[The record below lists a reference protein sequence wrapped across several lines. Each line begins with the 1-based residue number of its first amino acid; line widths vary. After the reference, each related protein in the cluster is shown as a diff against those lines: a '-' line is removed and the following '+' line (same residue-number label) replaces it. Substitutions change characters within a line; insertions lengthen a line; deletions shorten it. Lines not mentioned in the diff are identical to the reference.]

1 MVTLT
6 LKKKP
11 GAGADTP
18 SSRNRPLRSSGM
30 RQRPTLAEAQE
41 QRARQ
46 AEELARRPAPSETP
60 RWQDER
66 RPGGRPGPRD
76 ARDSRDPRDPR
87 EARGGRDPREARR
100 DPRQDPRHDAR
111 REPRRE
117 DPRHGDRRDPRALRP
132 GRPGIEAPAS
142 PLRSVGNAE
151 RARQILERASRNPDT
166 GRPQQ
171 RQDRPPVQRDP
182 AARPLRSVANPQLAR
197 QMVEAAAAATAPARP
212 EQDGERLSKRMT
224 ALGLAS
230 RREADEWIEAGW
242 VSVNGEPAVLGQR
255 VLPGDRIEVDERAH
269 KEQARRVTI
278 LLNKPIGHVS
288 GQAEDGY
295 EPAVAL
301 IRPENQWAEDRS
313 GLRWHPGHLR
323 NLAPAG
329 RLDIDSVGLL
339 VLTQDG
345 RVARQLIGDESEVEK
360 EYLVRVEYTREGR
373 LRDEDLALLNHG
385 LSLDG
390 KQLRPCKVSWQN
402 EDQLRFVL
410 REGRKRQIRRMCEAV
425 GLKVVGLKR
434 VRIGSVPLGHLPV
447 GQWRYLRQ
455 DEYFA

>member
-76 ARDSRDPRDPR
+76 ARDSRDPRDLR

-117 DPRHGDRRDPRALRP
+117 DPRHGDRRDPRAARP

-278 LLNKPIGHVS
+278 LLNKPIGHFS
-288 GQAEDGY
+288 K
-295 EPAVAL
+295 P
-301 IRPENQWAEDRS
+301 P
-313 GLRWHPGHLR
+313 
-323 NLAPAG
+323 
-329 RLDIDSVGLL
+329 
-339 VLTQDG
+339 LT
-345 RVARQLIGDESEVEK
+345 A
-360 EYLVRVEYTREGR
+360 T
-373 LRDEDLALLNHG
+373 
-385 LSLDG
+385 
-390 KQLRPCKVSWQN
+390 
-402 EDQLRFVL
+402 
-410 REGRKRQIRRMCEAV
+410 
-425 GLKVVGLKR
+425 
-434 VRIGSVPLGHLPV
+434 
-447 GQWRYLRQ
+447 
-455 DEYFA
+455 